1 MMVRAALDDRST
13 SQSLVWNQMTETADC
28 VRQGNHPGY

>member
-1 MMVRAALDDRST
+1 MMVRAVLDDRPT
-13 SQSLVWNQMTETADC
+13 SQSLVWNRMTEIADC